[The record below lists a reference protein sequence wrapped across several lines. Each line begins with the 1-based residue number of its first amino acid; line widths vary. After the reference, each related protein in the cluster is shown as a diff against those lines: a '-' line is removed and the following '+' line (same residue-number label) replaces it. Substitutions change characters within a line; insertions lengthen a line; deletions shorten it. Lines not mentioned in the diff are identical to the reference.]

1 MSICVAVRGA
11 QFLCDGGSLEGVFMY
26 IHLKQLL
33 QSQLGTVLSRER
45 RNEDSIHLYAVGEY
59 WAAFD
64 KSAYLLEGVLL
75 QDRPPMTLCPKGQ
88 PFPLLMYHIPKGE
101 MISLR
106 SAGEITAERRDYLSL
121 RLHPIIPSDYH
132 KWRKQKTLSNVQ

>member
-1 MSICVAVRGA
+1 MFTS
-11 QFLCDGGSLEGVFMY
+11 
-26 IHLKQLL
+26 LKQLL

-75 QDRPPMTLCPKGQ
+75 QDRPPMTLCPKGS
-88 PFPLLMYHIPKGE
+88 PFPLSCT
-101 MISLR
+101 ISR
-106 SAGEITAERRDYLSL
+106 
-121 RLHPIIPSDYH
+121 
-132 KWRKQKTLSNVQ
+132 Q

>member
-1 MSICVAVRGA
+1 M
-11 QFLCDGGSLEGVFMY
+11 FP
-26 IHLKQLL
+26 HLKHLL

-45 RNEDSIHLYAVGEY
+45 QNEDSIHLYAVGDY

-64 KSAYLLEGVLL
+64 KSAYLLEGIIL
-75 QDRPPMTLCPKGQ
+75 QDRPPMTLCPKDQ

-101 MISLR
+101 MKSLR

-121 RLHPIIPSDYH
+121 RLHSIIPADYH
-132 KWRKQKTLSNVQ
+132 KWRKQKTLSDEQ

>member
-1 MSICVAVRGA
+1 MFS
-11 QFLCDGGSLEGVFMY
+11 S
-26 IHLKQLL
+26 LKQLL

-45 RNEDSIHLYAVGEY
+45 QNEDSIHLYAVGEY

-75 QDRPPMTLCPKGQ
+75 QDRPPMTLCPKDS
-88 PFPLLMYHIPKGE
+88 PFPLLMYHIPAVE
-101 MISLR
+101 MTSLR
-106 SAGEITAERRDYLSL
+106 KAGEVTTERRGYLSL